1 MSLSKYFHAKLPT
14 PSLSEKPHQ
23 PSGATDNKFVLAKMC
38 AFIAQ
43 KALKVTSESINFAKF
58 AGGACP

>member
-1 MSLSKYFHAKLPT
+1 
-14 PSLSEKPHQ
+14 
-23 PSGATDNKFVLAKMC
+23 MC

-58 AGGACP
+58 PGGHARRPTSAADWPYHFLCASDGSGYSCDPSEGYSFS